1 MIWGMVPASRGL
13 GTSAVNHVLFFF
25 CIRTSGF
32 HSLMSLFDPLSCFLI
47 CLNLHFVVVT
57 DINVNLRWNWS
68 IFLLSLSPSLVNYSH
83 LHSGISNHVLT
94 PWYISV
100 QISWLKYLVYH
111 IFSVWLFCAKT
122 NIDLLWEMWDSAT
135 GMQVSRTSN
144 RLHLESNEVCLI
156 NKWKTASLKIIKK
169 FDVDMKYVCLLLLSY
184 VIPL

>member
-111 IFSVWLFCAKT
+111 IFLFDCFVQKQILTYFGKCEILQLECRSAEHLTDFIWSQMKSVWST
-122 NIDLLWEMWDSAT
+122 NERQPLWRSSKSLTLIWNMS
-135 GMQVSRTSN
+135 
-144 RLHLESNEVCLI
+144 VCCFYL
-156 NKWKTASLKIIKK
+156 
-169 FDVDMKYVCLLLLSY
+169 M
-184 VIPL
+184 